1 MSALATITDVEA
13 VSSPVPTEDQ
23 ARVNRLIDMVSMSVV
38 RYTGQRFEEETE
50 TIVAWPNDGVL
61 RLPQWPVTA
70 IASVAMAGAA
80 LASTMYTFTVNGYV
94 NRTPVFTEWSI
105 VNGYDPSYLL
115 DYGYGYGYGYGWP
128 GPCRWPYTPFT
139 IDYTHGYPD
148 GESPD
153 DVAMVV
159 AEVVA
164 GKWLAGASQ
173 ASGLTSESIDGYAQG
188 WELPRHPE
196 AWSPAHR
203 QILDAYR
210 RSGLT
215 SLRLT

>member
-38 RYTGQRFEEETE
+38 RYTGQRFDEETE
-50 TIVAWPNDGVL
+50 TIVLWPHDGVL

-70 IASVAMAGAA
+70 IASVAMAGAT
-80 LASTMYTFTVNGYV
+80 LATTAYTFTVNGYV
-94 NRTPVFTEWSI
+94 NRTPTISDWST
-105 VNGYDPSYLL
+105 VNGWDLSYLL
-115 DYGYGYGYGYGWP
+115 DYGYGAYGWP
-128 GPCRWPYTPFT
+128 GPVVWPYTPFT
-139 IDYTHGYPD
+139 INYTHGYPD
-148 GESPD
+148 GTSPD
-153 DVAMVV
+153 DIAMVV

-196 AWSPAHR
+196 AWSPAHK

-210 RSGLT
+210 RSGLA